1 MRIDDLRISTRLELG
16 FGVLGL
22 MILAMVAVVWVQVSP
37 MTGLFGDV
45 ANARIPRMVVGS
57 AIKEDVQPISSSVRN
72 MILMR
77 DSSAILAEAQS
88 IGRVQK
94 RIDQR
99 FGELEKLLA
108 DDGAAQAALQQVQ
121 AARKAY
127 EPLQNETQELAGSGQ
142 IFEAKDILIDK
153 MHPAQQVYF
162 SAMDAL
168 LQQQQQQLG
177 QATGATEQAANRV
190 RGMLLVTTLVVMV
203 LGGLLAW

>member
-22 MILAMVAVVWVQVSP
+22 MILAMVAVVWVQVST

-57 AIKEDVQPISSSVRN
+57 AIKEDVQTISSSVRN
-72 MILMR
+72 MILMS
-77 DSSAILAEAQS
+77 DTAAIMAEAQS

-108 DDGAAQAALQQVQ
+108 NDSAAQAALQQVQ
-121 AARKAY
+121 AARRAY

-142 IFEAKDILIDK
+142 VFDANDI
-153 MHPAQQVYF
+153 AQ
-162 SAMDAL
+162 
-168 LQQQQQQLG
+168 
-177 QATGATEQAANRV
+177 
-190 RGMLLVTTLVVMV
+190 
-203 LGGLLAW
+203 